1 MCVFETLEQNHDDL
15 KKVTNEL
22 MHGQKKISNM
32 MEEMWKFL
40 KLSTTNTLGSTS
52 QSEGRNDIDI
62 VKSDIGSMGGV

>member
-15 KKVTNEL
+15 KKVTDEL
-22 MHGQKKISNM
+22 MHGQKKMSNM

-40 KLSTTNTLGSTS
+40 KLSITNTLGFAFE
-52 QSEGRNDIDI
+52 SEGRKDIDI